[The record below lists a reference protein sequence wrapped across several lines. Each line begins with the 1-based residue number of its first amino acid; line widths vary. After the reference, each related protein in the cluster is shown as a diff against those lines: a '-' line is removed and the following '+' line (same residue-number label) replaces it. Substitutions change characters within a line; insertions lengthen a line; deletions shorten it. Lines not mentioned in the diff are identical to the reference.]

1 VVFRLSCGAGKLGL
15 PTKRATML
23 PALRPWGCIGRIAPG
38 AGGSRPATP
47 PGSGCEHYR
56 YCHRGLRYILIRYPG
71 ILLVENIFPVIG
83 PPGRLFANFRHLHLR
98 FCRGVDLHFD
108 FGTARCRA
116 APCTG
121 DDAKRCRELLDR
133 PVEPELRVQLF
144 LGGGSQGVGT
154 GYRDCTQTNKKGP
167 PAGPDG
173 SFLRAIKRFSSVRGR
188 HGAPCTDAAR
198 GHYRYLSPGNAPLSM
213 WSCHR
218 VRGRF
223 SLTRPPGA
231 SWRSEPSQGWSA
243 ARPRPTAHV
252 RSHSLPPATLR
263 TKPSI

>member
-1 VVFRLSCGAGKLGL
+1 MAENFCETPARAAGIPDIERGALIPEAFRWVAEAK
-15 PTKRATML
+15 
-23 PALRPWGCIGRIAPG
+23 
-38 AGGSRPATP
+38 GSRNRLT
-47 PGSGCEHYR
+47 
-56 YCHRGLRYILIRYPG
+56 GL
-71 ILLVENIFPVIG
+71 
-83 PPGRLFANFRHLHLR
+83 H
-98 FCRGVDLHFD
+98 
-108 FGTARCRA
+108 
-116 APCTG
+116 
-121 DDAKRCRELLDR
+121 
-133 PVEPELRVQLF
+133 
-144 LGGGSQGVGT
+144 
-154 GYRDCTQTNKKGP
+154 TNKQKR
-167 PAGPDG
+167 PAGWAG
-173 SFLRAIKRFSSVRGR
+173 RVFLRAIKRFSSVRGR

-223 SLTRPPGA
+223 SLTIPPGA